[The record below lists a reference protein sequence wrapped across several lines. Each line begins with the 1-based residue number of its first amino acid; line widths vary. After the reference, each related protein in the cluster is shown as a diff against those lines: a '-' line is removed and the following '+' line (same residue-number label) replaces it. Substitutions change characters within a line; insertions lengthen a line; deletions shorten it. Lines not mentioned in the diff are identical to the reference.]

1 MKANTDLQV
10 RLKHRFDM
18 VLDAQVFFR
27 LLLDAMANPGRPVN
41 MADLAERFAAHG
53 RWLAPAAVLLD
64 NETGVF
70 WDGDREVGEEIRCL
84 SGAAEVPPEEADF
97 VFLSGPFLEN
107 SDFSKSPAA
116 FLSRI
121 KQGSLLDPHDSALLI
136 IAVPGGTETEISLK
150 GPGIPPEGRRV
161 KIGREEAAWI
171 RARDKQG
178 YEYPCGVELVFL
190 RQDNAFCALTRK
202 AEVLWPM

>member
-1 MKANTDLQV
+1 MSGNTNPQI
-10 RLKHRFDM
+10 RMKHRFDM
-18 VLDAQVFFR
+18 VQDSQALFR
-27 LLLDAMANPGRPVN
+27 LLLDALANPGRLVN

-64 NETGVF
+64 NEIGFF
-70 WDGDREVGEEIRCL
+70 WDGDQDLGEEIRFI

-97 VFLSGPFLEN
+97 VFLSGPSLE
-107 SDFSKSPAA
+107 KPAA

-121 KQGSLLDPHDSALLI
+121 KQGSLLDPHDSALLL
-136 IAVPGGTETEISLK
+136 IAVSGKKEIEISLK

-161 KIGREEAAWI
+161 EIGGEEALWI
-171 RARDKQG
+171 RAREEQG

-190 RQDNAFCALTRK
+190 REDNSFWALTRK
-202 AEVLWPM
+202 AEAIWLM